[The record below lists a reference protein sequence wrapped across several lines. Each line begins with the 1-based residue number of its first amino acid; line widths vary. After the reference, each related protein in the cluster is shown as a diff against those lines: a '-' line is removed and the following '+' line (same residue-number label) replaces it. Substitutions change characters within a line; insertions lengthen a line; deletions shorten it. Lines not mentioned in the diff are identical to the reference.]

1 MIEWQDFPRSR
12 PGHRITR
19 AELSAP
25 APYTHTV
32 GIDWY
37 CHSDGCR
44 LYPASPLDSV
54 LRGFDILTAWRNDH
68 RYAGY
73 GVSVADHTALVI
85 RLAEKYAID
94 AGWSRE
100 LTDLFIRGV
109 AIHEGGEAIVKDQ
122 ITTTKRALPDLS
134 KMDDLWTAAI
144 AEGAGVDWLMRLAEG
159 RSLPD
164 DEPLVR
170 GLRHVD
176 LLALSTEMTLAHHNG
191 RWDIPGDIW
200 IEPTDWSIEMAH
212 EVRWLGRWRWFDAH
226 VPVCD
231 HDETAFDYIW
241 RNIWRGQEAP
251 SLNFC
256 FMTAL
261 RKRREGRA
269 THD

>member
-25 APYTHTV
+25 APYTRTV

-85 RLAEKYAID
+85 RLAKKYAID

-100 LTDLFIRGV
+100 LTDLFIRGG
-109 AIHEGGEAIVKDQ
+109 ALHEGGEAIVKDQ
-122 ITTTKRALPDLS
+122 ITMTKRALPQLAA
-134 KMDDLWTAAI
+134 MDDVWTAAI
-144 AEGAGVDWLMRLAEG
+144 AEGAGVDWLVKAVTG
-159 RSLPD
+159 S
-164 DEPLVR
+164 PLTEVEYQMAL

-176 LLALSTEMTLAHHNG
+176 LLALSTEMTLAHHDG

-200 IEPTDWSIEMAH
+200 VEPTDWSIEMAR
-212 EVRWLGRWRWFDAH
+212 EVASTGRWLDAH
-226 VPVCD
+226 PEA
-231 HDETAFDYIW
+231 HDDAVAAYVW
-241 RNIWRGQEAP
+241 RNIWRGQERPNAD
-251 SLNFC
+251 FC

-261 RKRREGRA
+261 RKRREGRIYP
-269 THD
+269 